1 LWAAFF
7 RWCCFWRPPCLYRR
21 VIVNFTADP
30 SEALEGV
37 LWSYRWRWL
46 TLTDVSALKGGA
58 TPEKIIGDAVL
69 HRTQIKFL
77 QVLP

>member
-1 LWAAFF
+1 M
-7 RWCCFWRPPCLYRR
+7 
-21 VIVNFTADP
+21 NFTADP